1 MITLTLSS
9 VLDDLRVAE
18 QALHKFEQRYWLSS
32 DVFYELYT
40 QGALD
45 NGNNAEDFAEWAGH
59 YKLKLKREKILRE
72 FSRQRVEQLRYQVD
86 GDLINLSPQ
95 EPILELA

>member
-1 MITLTLSS
+1 MVTLTLSS
-9 VLDDLRVAE
+9 ALDDVRSAE
-18 QALHKFEQRYWLSS
+18 QALHRFEQRYWLSS

-40 QGALD
+40 QGTLD
-45 NGNNAEDFAEWAGH
+45 NGENAEDFAEWAGH
-59 YKLKLKREKILRE
+59 YALKQKREKLLRE

-95 EPILELA
+95 EPVLEVA